1 MIASLD
7 PGSNFSQ
14 LDWIIIA
21 VYLLATVVIG
31 LDANRDIRS
40 MADYVG
46 AGRSGV
52 GGFRSR

>member
-14 LDWIIIA
+14 LDWVIIA
-21 VYLLATVVIG
+21 VYLLATVAIG
-31 LDANRDIRS
+31 LYANRYIHT
-40 MADYVG
+40 MADYVV

-52 GGFRSR
+52 GCF